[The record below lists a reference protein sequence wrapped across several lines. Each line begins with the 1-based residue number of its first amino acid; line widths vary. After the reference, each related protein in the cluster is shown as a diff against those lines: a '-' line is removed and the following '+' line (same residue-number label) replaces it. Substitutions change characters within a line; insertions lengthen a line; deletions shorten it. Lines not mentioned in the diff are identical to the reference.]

1 MERIEDFEEPITV
14 PLGTYYSKR
23 QMWMVFVCGMIVGVI
38 LSIILV
44 LIEPK

>member
-1 MERIEDFEEPITV
+1 MERIDDFEEPITV
-14 PLGTYYSKR
+14 PMGTYYSKR
-23 QMWMVFVCGMIVGVI
+23 QVWMVFVCGMIVGVI